1 MPYHLVRLRPA
12 EPQQL
17 LEPRQRGGVA
27 VEVVGAAGHLV
38 RRLDGNGGV
47 RVEGS
52 QLAVELCGTEV
63 LGGKGGGRGR
73 SRRGWRAVGRERRRE
88 FASMCAVMS
97 SA

>member
-38 RRLDGNGGV
+38 RCLDGNGGV

-52 QLAVELCGTEV
+52 QLAVELSGTEV
-63 LGGKGGGRGR
+63 LGRGGGG
-73 SRRGWRAVGRERRRE
+73 RGWRAVGRERRRE